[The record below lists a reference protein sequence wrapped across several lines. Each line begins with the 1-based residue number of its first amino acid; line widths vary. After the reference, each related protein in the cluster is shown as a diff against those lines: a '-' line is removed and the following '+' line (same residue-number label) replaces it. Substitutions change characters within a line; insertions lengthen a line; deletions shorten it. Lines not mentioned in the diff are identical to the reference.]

1 MRLRFDN
8 NDQND
13 KNCNDQNSSDQN
25 MMIIKTIIVKI
36 MMIIMLMLT
45 MKINI
50 ASPMQNLKSTG
61 CFYYG
66 KMQNLKKQSMTI
78 MGRR

>member
-8 NDQND
+8 NDQN
-13 KNCNDQNSSDQN
+13 NSDQN
-25 MMIIKTIIVKI
+25 MMIIKTLTVKI
-36 MMIIMLMLT
+36 MMIIMLLLT

-50 ASPMQNLKSTG
+50 VSPMQQMQNLKSIG